1 MEIEEKFNFNNF
13 SQKGAQVNAL
23 NKYLQ
28 TPAMLLFIKEG
39 EDEIINTNN
48 KFDPIRTLMVFRGI
62 DLSITDIFRKNI
74 LHYACIRGSTISIIS
89 ILENNFGPKLS
100 SKFKI
105 FVNKINSSLK
115 DYSGTTPLGYALKN
129 KHEGVCIHLIQ

>member
-1 MEIEEKFNFNNF
+1 M
-13 SQKGAQVNAL
+13 NAL

-48 KFDPIRTLMVFRGI
+48 KFDPIRTLMVFRGT
-62 DLSITDIFRKNI
+62 DLSITDIFRRNI
-74 LHYACIRGSTISIIS
+74 LHYACIRDSTISIIS
-89 ILENNFGPKLS
+89 ILENNLGPKLS

-105 FVNKINSSLK
+105 FCEQDKFFLKGLLRNNSVRICLK
-115 DYSGTTPLGYALKN
+115 
-129 KHEGVCIHLIQ
+129 E